1 MECILSPRYN
11 IAFTVYLKAVGIFNC
26 AGKCT
31 AKAMLYRGDNGKH
44 NGMHI
49 IAETEEETFES
60 NEDASPEPMEL
71 NFNKSVQIKEGQK
84 YTIELLQKNE
94 NGLKI
99 TFSKAAMSKNG
110 TSVNKGAIPTLYF
123 DV

>member
-94 NGLKI
+94 NDAISYQIKNGKTEGVDESENGLKI
-99 TFSKAAMSKNG
+99 
-110 TSVNKGAIPTLYF
+110 
-123 DV
+123 